1 MAPLFSSLS
10 NKTKSFSASL
20 SFSSSVISGAVVG
33 CWAIPVM
40 GLIGA
45 PVLEVEGPYVAFD
58 EVDDCGGLMTPLLNK
73 KPATFP

>member
-1 MAPLFSSLS
+1 
-10 NKTKSFSASL
+10 
-20 SFSSSVISGAVVG
+20 
-33 CWAIPVM
+33 M

>member
-1 MAPLFSSLS
+1 M
-10 NKTKSFSASL
+10 
-20 SFSSSVISGAVVG
+20 I
-33 CWAIPVM
+33 

-58 EVDDCGGLMTPLLNK
+58 EVDWGGGLMMPLLNK